1 MTLKLAPFR
10 SDPIYVVVK
19 PTRGSDPAAAEGAEM
34 VFDVNAR
41 GPHLIVINVTSMT
54 KADYHN
60 HKLVVFQAADES
72 IVIDSIAPEF
82 SEFAF
87 ETFPELPGIPG
98 A

>member
-1 MTLKLAPFR
+1 
-10 SDPIYVVVK
+10 
-19 PTRGSDPAAAEGAEM
+19 
-34 VFDVNAR
+34 
-41 GPHLIVINVTSMT
+41 MT